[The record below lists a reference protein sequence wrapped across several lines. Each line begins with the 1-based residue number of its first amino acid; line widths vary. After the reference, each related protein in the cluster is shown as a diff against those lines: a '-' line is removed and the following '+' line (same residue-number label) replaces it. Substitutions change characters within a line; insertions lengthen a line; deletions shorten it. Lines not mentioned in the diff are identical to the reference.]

1 MEGWKLTLT
10 LLFRLSADETLL
22 TEAAIAK
29 QQELPK
35 GEDEEEMP
43 VSEAAPGVAS
53 GAPFESDVGPLN
65 SDSPFVA
72 TNALPPKTPKS
83 AFGRAFENLR
93 AVWGFTGGSSSGAPS
108 QESKEGSLEE
118 EGAYKGGVRSIVGDL
133 VGAADRDGGP
143 ERLEFGTPQG
153 SQFGAEGG
161 EIELHLEAPA
171 AEEMEQG
178 TEEEVL
184 EEGGFARLAE
194 ETLLEA
200 GDALG
205 KGMEGV
211 IGLGQ
216 EIGEKVVRKAKKV
229 AIDLNEE
236 AAELADSVMG
246 VSAADMADDV
256 IALGETLRAAETTA
270 GTKLRGVAESL
281 TGKIGE
287 ALRDE
292 MANGG
297 LVHTAADVGRHL
309 AGSPVGM
316 GTSLTERGRGNL
328 KDVEGEGGSAL
339 GQGIS
344 RGSSLDAAEEG
355 SVLEKQGGRS
365 ARSGSARGVKIQAK
379 VGGASGEE
387 RRGSKR
393 KAAGKEKAFGKETDS
408 ETDEEEKRKRV
419 KRRVKRAGSGED
431 SELVDPRVVEFAARF
446 GGGDEGEEGTAERG
460 RRRSRAIVDS
470 RDGEDVSAGIKR
482 YNLRKST
489 L

>member
-1 MEGWKLTLT
+1 
-10 LLFRLSADETLL
+10 
-22 TEAAIAK
+22 
-29 QQELPK
+29 
-35 GEDEEEMP
+35 
-43 VSEAAPGVAS
+43 
-53 GAPFESDVGPLN
+53 
-65 SDSPFVA
+65 VA
-72 TNALPPKTPKS
+72 TNALPPRTPKS

-93 AVWGFTGGSSSGAPS
+93 AVWGFPGGSPSGAPS
-108 QESKEGSLEE
+108 QEGEEGSLEE
-118 EGAYKGGVRSIVGDL
+118 EGAHKGGVRSIVGDL
-133 VGAADRDGGP
+133 VDAADREGGP
-143 ERLEFGTPQG
+143 ERLEFGTPEG
-153 SQFGAEGG
+153 SQFGGMEGG
-161 EIELHLEAPA
+161 EIELDLEAPA
-171 AEEMEQG
+171 AEEMEREI
-178 TEEEVL
+178 EEEVL
-184 EEGGFARLAE
+184 KEGGFTRLAE
-194 ETLLEA
+194 ETLLET
-200 GDALG
+200 GDALA
-205 KGMEGV
+205 KGVEGV

-216 EIGEKVVRKAKKV
+216 EIGGKAVRKAKKL

-236 AAELADSVMG
+236 TAELADSMMG

-281 TGKIGE
+281 TGNIGE

-297 LVHTAADVGRHL
+297 LVHTAADVGHRL
-309 AGSPVGM
+309 AGRAVEM
-316 GTSLTERGRGNL
+316 GTSLTQRGRGSL

-339 GQGIS
+339 GQGLS
-344 RGSSLDAAEEG
+344 RGSSLDAPEEG
-355 SVLEKQGGRS
+355 SVLEKPGGRPT
-365 ARSGSARGVKIQAK
+365 RSGSARGVKLQAK